1 MNEVFQRFVE
11 GIVRETD
18 SNQEE
23 REDLYEELLSHLE
36 CSFIDYQKQGFTEEE
51 ALQTAMTNFGEEREI
66 GKQLQQAMYPYRRE
80 MMLTLSVA
88 SLLFAF
94 VVYLCQLFVMGDAHI
109 PWLILA
115 VLVSSTLLFLTVRP
129 ITSLNKR
136 LWVNSLL
143 LIHLGIYFYGWL
155 LATDVYAPL
164 SIGLSIIAWLILL
177 LAIVLVYRTTIYDYS
192 SKRQPLAK
200 DAKRLH
206 FVNIT
211 TGIFLVCVTL
221 FFIWAFL
228 LFATEITAS
237 FFMMF
242 IPLGLWIFSYAS
254 QMQLLAKRQ
263 KKWAYTIV
271 VIQTAVVLC
280 SVGLWLLG
288 VML

>member
-1 MNEVFQRFVE
+1 MNQVFQRFVQ

-36 CSFIDYQKQGFTEEE
+36 CSFIDYRKQGFSEEE
-51 ALQTAMTNFGEEREI
+51 ALRTAMTNFGEKREI

-88 SLLFAF
+88 SLLFAYG
-94 VVYLCQLFVMGDAHI
+94 VYLCQLFVMGDAHI
-109 PWLILA
+109 PWLITA
-115 VLVSSTLLFLTVRP
+115 VLVSTALLFLTVRP
-129 ITSLNKR
+129 VPSLNRR

-143 LIHLGIYFYGWL
+143 LIHLAVYFYGLL
-155 LATDVYAPL
+155 LATDVYPPL
-164 SIGLSIIAWLILL
+164 SIGLTIIAGLILL
-177 LAIVLVYRTTIYDYS
+177 LSIILVYRTTIYDYS

-211 TGIFLVCVTL
+211 TGIFIVLVTL

-228 LFATEITAS
+228 IFSTGINAL
-237 FFMMF
+237 FFMLF
-242 IPLGLWIFSYAS
+242 IPLGVWILSYAS
-254 QMQLLAKRQ
+254 QMLLLAKEQ
-263 KKWAYTIV
+263 KKWAYAIV
-271 VIQTAVVLC
+271 GIQTAVVI
-280 SVGLWLLG
+280 GLVCLWVLG
-288 VML
+288 GML

>member
-66 GKQLQQAMYPYRRE
+66 GKQLQKAMYPYRRE

-109 PWLILA
+109 PWLIIA

-129 ITSLNKR
+129 ISSLNKR

-155 LATDVYAPL
+155 LASDVYPPL

-192 SKRQPLAK
+192 SKHQPLAK

-211 TGIFLVCVTL
+211 TGIFINIRYIVFHMGIPAICHGDNRFV
-221 FFIWAFL
+221 FHAVHPVRSVDSFI
-228 LFATEITAS
+228 
-237 FFMMF
+237 
-242 IPLGLWIFSYAS
+242 
-254 QMQLLAKRQ
+254 
-263 KKWAYTIV
+263 
-271 VIQTAVVLC
+271 C
-280 SVGLWLLG
+280 
-288 VML
+288 